1 MAKAPINGRN
11 NVHRRTIRGEVTQF
25 QFQNLQSR
33 MDSMEQELYRMEKKI
48 ERLKEKIERLN
59 DKIDEPHDKKTKF
72 TIQDK
77 INMIVI
83 TVIVFAIFYSA
94 FFK

>member
-1 MAKAPINGRN
+1 MAKAPINGRTN
-11 NVHRRTIRGEVTQF
+11 IHRRTSRGEVTQS
-25 QFQNLQSR
+25 QFKNLQSR

-48 ERLKEKIERLN
+48 ERLK
-59 DKIDEPHDKKTKF
+59 DKIDEPHDKATKF

-83 TVIVFAIFYSA
+83 TSIMVGIFYSV